1 MDLRE
6 IGWMGE
12 VWIQIAE
19 DRDWWQALE
28 NVVMNF
34 HVLVSWS

>member
-19 DRDWWQALE
+19 DRDRWQALE
-28 NVVMNF
+28 NVVMNL